1 MHKIRGGVGGAEG
14 GAAGCSANS
23 SCGRGGH
30 HRSNPVSCEDRPG
43 VVAGYISGYEIAIV
57 EELDAM
63 GVGRNVIAIDAVA
76 GANADDS
83 RSHAR
88 RNAATVALTVVI
100 GDDRPGGAS
109 DPGALVS
116 PGHTAIDGGFEKG
129 DDACAGFLGEDGGR
143 RGIAGSIASRDQTGV
158 FRVDPAGL
166 GRIGGSVFH
175 GDALNDRRPV
185 KYRDPRRH
193 SA

>member
-1 MHKIRGGVGGAEG
+1 
-14 GAAGCSANS
+14 
-23 SCGRGGH
+23 
-30 HRSNPVSCEDRPG
+30 
-43 VVAGYISGYEIAIV
+43 
-57 EELDAM
+57 M

-76 GANADDS
+76 GANAEDS

-100 GDDRPGGAS
+100 GDDRSGGAS

-129 DDACAGFLGEDGGR
+129 DDACAGFLGEDSGR
-143 RGIAGSIASRDQTGV
+143 RGVAGSIASRDQTGV
-158 FRVDPAGL
+158 FRVDSAGL
-166 GRIGGSVFH
+166 RSIGGGVFNC
-175 GDALNDRRPV
+175 DALDDRRPV
-185 KYRDPRRH
+185 ENRDSRRH